1 MKNFLNS
8 FIFFCMAV
16 LCACTGKEG
25 SEDEGLRIPVQGDYV
40 RYAVDI
46 EELSGL
52 CLHTDGSFLWGVG
65 DPGTLAKIS
74 FDGKVRKV
82 MTRSFDME
90 GITIDPE
97 TGDLYICCEP
107 ASVYKVVAPDYKVTK
122 SALYIEDARNYGNS
136 GLEGISWYKDGLL
149 LVGAQ
154 TGATMWAYR
163 PDGTM
168 VWKKSMRE
176 VAIGMKEIADI
187 CYDPVKDR
195 IWIIDSDTQSI
206 YLFNGDATEHLA
218 TYPVSFG
225 GNCESVYL
233 DYGNSCVWIADDDS
247 PSRLYKID
255 FTF

>member
-1 MKNFLNS
+1 MKNFTK
-8 FIFFCMAV
+8 IFLLCMAV
-16 LCACTGKEG
+16 VCACTGNDG
-25 SEDEGLRIPVQGDYV
+25 TEDEGSRIPIQGDYV
-40 RYAVDI
+40 KYTIDI

-52 CLHTDGSFLWGVG
+52 YLHTDGSFLWGVG
-65 DPGTLAKIS
+65 DQGTLNRIS

-90 GITIDPE
+90 GITMDPE
-97 TGDLYICCEP
+97 TGDIYICCEP
-107 ASVYKVVAPDYKVTK
+107 ASVYKVVAPDYKVTT
-122 SALYIEDARNYGNS
+122 SALYVEDARNYGNS
-136 GLEGISWYKDGLL
+136 GLEGISWYKDGML

-154 TGATMWAYR
+154 TGAEMWAYR
-163 PDGTM
+163 TDGTL
-168 VWKKSMRE
+168 VWKKSMRT

-187 CYDPVKDR
+187 CYDPVKDQ
-195 IWIIDSDTQSI
+195 IWIIDSETQSI

-218 TYPVSFG
+218 TYKVSFG
-225 GNCESVYL
+225 GNCESVCL